1 MTIKL
6 ESLFLIVFGFSYTI
20 ANAQLGGRA
29 SYQFLNVPVNS
40 RVAGLGGI
48 NVSQPGVDVNLI
60 TQNPATLSDTLRNN
74 LSINY
79 LPYLADINA
88 TMVNYAFNAGNTGLW
103 GVGMRYFNY
112 GTFSGADLAGNSTG
126 DFKSKE
132 YVFSVAKAHT
142 VNHFTLG
149 ASLNMA
155 FSQIGAYNSAALL
168 ADLGGIFKH
177 PEKDWAIGLVFKNLG
192 VPFKKYVKGETVD
205 LPADVQLGTSF
216 KPEHMPVRMSLTAH
230 HLHKWDIVY
239 DNPNQKTKV
248 DLNGNV
254 IKERVSFGSKLLC
267 HFAVGAEFLMSK
279 NFQLRAG
286 YNFLRRKE
294 LVEES
299 RSGGAGLS
307 LGGMIRIKYFEF
319 AYTRSFY
326 YIGTGTN
333 HFTLTTDFNRILK
346 KRIG

>member
-1 MTIKL
+1 MTIRFT
-6 ESLFLIVFGFSYTI
+6 SLFLLVFGFSYTI

-29 SYQFLNVPVNS
+29 SYQFLNVPVNTRIS
-40 RVAGLGGI
+40 GLGGI
-48 NVSQPGVDVNLI
+48 NISQPGIDINLM
-60 TQNPATLSDTLRNN
+60 TQNPATLSDSLRNY

-79 LPYLADINA
+79 LPYLADIKA
-88 TMVNYAFNAGNTGLW
+88 TMVNYAFNAGKTGTW
-103 GVGMRYFNY
+103 GVGMRYFDY

-132 YVFSVAKAHT
+132 YAFTVAKSHT
-142 VNHFTLG
+142 INHFTLG
-149 ASLNMA
+149 ASLNLA
-155 FSQIGAYNSAALL
+155 FSQIGTYNSAALL
-168 ADLGGIFKH
+168 TDVGGIFRH
-177 PEKDWAIGLVFKNLG
+177 PQRDWAVGLVIKNVG
-192 VPFKKYVKGETVD
+192 VPLKKYVPGEAVD
-205 LPADVQLGTSF
+205 LPTDVQLGTSF

-239 DNPNQKTKV
+239 DNPNQKGKV
-248 DLNGNV
+248 DLNGNE
-254 IKERVSFGSKLLC
+254 IKEKVSFGSKLLT
-267 HFAVGAEFLMSK
+267 HFAVGAEFLMSR

-294 LVEES
+294 LKEES
-299 RSGGAGLS
+299 KSGGAGLS
-307 LGGMIRIKYFEF
+307 IGGMVRIKYFEF

-346 KRIG
+346 KKI